1 MLDEVEGD
9 NLYRS
14 QFYLLCSDLHRIQG
28 KSREFYATSLKYLV
42 CNNCEDLCREKQAKH
57 IHFLATTA
65 ILGGKVYIFGGL
77 GTPFGLRLVNLNLSL
92 FILIHQAKI
101 HMLKSFTQNQTV

>member
-9 NLYRS
+9 NFYRS
-14 QFYLLCSDLHRIQG
+14 QFYLLRIQEG
-28 KSREFYATSLKYLV
+28 KSREFYASSLKYLV
-42 CNNCEDLCREKQAKH
+42 CNNSEDLCREKQAKH

-92 FILIHQAKI
+92 FILIHKAKI
-101 HMLKSFTQNQTV
+101 HIC